1 MIPASDEEV
10 LEVSLVMTQKVFAEK
25 VSLLPDSASQADVCV
40 SQTTLTSVQEKK
52 KKSWCTFNHIPHL
65 LLSTFDLL
73 FSHASMT
80 LLSFSQS
87 FFGISLFSSK
97 TSSLKKKRHK
107 VMKLRSCEGIIKNMY
122 WWKWNG
128 QNSILDGS
136 WSYPFPLFLEERSL
150 SRQRN
155 QWSCLHLIINL
166 VPLHQILLLF
176 SCELKPLYFSFS
188 LVSLSIIF
196 DSQAEQTKVEA
207 EQAFEDCTDVASQEV
222 SNSMSFFRFHS
233 LTFFITFFFANIFG
247 SQSLLFGQIKRF
259 HRLRAQALGSAL
271 EKYGEGQLVVARQM
285 SQVLSKHLEILKD
298 FQL

>member
-1 MIPASDEEV
+1 
-10 LEVSLVMTQKVFAEK
+10 MTQKVFAEK

-176 SCELKPLYFSFS
+176 LLWTKTIVLLSFS
-188 LVSLSIIF
+188 
-196 DSQAEQTKVEA
+196 
-207 EQAFEDCTDVASQEV
+207 
-222 SNSMSFFRFHS
+222 RFPFNHLWFTGRTNQGWS
-233 LTFFITFFFANIFG
+233 WTGLWRLYWCRKSRGKQFNV
-247 SQSLLFGQIKRF
+247 LL
-259 HRLRAQALGSAL
+259 
-271 EKYGEGQLVVARQM
+271 
-285 SQVLSKHLEILKD
+285 
-298 FQL
+298 